1 MRHGETVLAAL
12 WAALVL
18 GGAADAQTETAAP
31 PAAFPPAEQLD
42 LEAYRG
48 RVVVLNFW
56 ATWCLPCRQEVPA
69 LVELDGEYR
78 ERGLAVLGI
87 SVDRQGTAQ
96 EVERQLRRFVE
107 EYGIEYEVYVD
118 GDLKLVKEFGDFAA
132 IPRTFV
138 LDGQGEVAHTFDG
151 AASHDELVE
160 VIEPLLAQASRDAP
174 AVAGQGPQEESE

>member
-1 MRHGETVLAAL
+1 MSTLLPAL
-12 WAALVL
+12 WAVLVA
-18 GGAADAQTETAAP
+18 GASSACASAQTPAP
-31 PAAFPPAEQLD
+31 PQAFPPVEQLD
-42 LEAYRG
+42 LRSYRG

-69 LVELDGEYR
+69 LVELDGQYR

-96 EVERQLRRFVE
+96 ELERELRRFVE
-107 EYGIEYEVYVD
+107 KYMIEYPVFVD
-118 GDLKLVKEFGDFAA
+118 GDLELVKEFGNFAA

-138 LDGQGEVAHTFDG
+138 LDCQGEVAYIFDG